1 MAKGK
6 KSSGTH
12 YTSKGERP
20 NVKASV
26 LKAVKRD
33 RSGKDRILFVME
45 AYRQGKNPWVTV
57 ANPNTKETNKPFI
70 KVRANELWGDPKEN
84 VWKMKV
90 A

>member
-20 NVKASV
+20 NVSRSL
-26 LKAVKRD
+26 LKAVKLAKTP
-33 RSGKDRILFVME
+33 SEKME
-45 AYRQGKNPWVTV
+45 NMVDVYSKGKNPWITV

-70 KVRANELWGDPKEN
+70 KVRANELWGNSKEN